1 MDEASRLY
9 VRSFKQRKNN
19 CFCDKRELIL
29 IKRSEVTLKSLKKFL
44 AEGKRLAD
52 QLK

>member
-1 MDEASRLY
+1 M
-9 VRSFKQRKNN
+9 KQVDYMLDLLNKRKNN